1 MTHALRTSRTTLALA
16 ALLGLAATGATAP
29 ALAEN
34 SADWYQVE
42 MIVFERIGGADGI
55 EQWPRNI
62 QLRYPFNWVTLKDP
76 EADLAAAD
84 DSEAPRPSWDNGL
97 AALQEPA
104 PADPARDAFLPLPED
119 LRSMDRFANAMNRSG
134 QYRVLFHEAWRQPV
148 TELEESPALLIQGG
162 DTFDNHTE
170 LEGSITLSVSRYL
183 HLHTRLWFTEFEPNY
198 GQPPGAWP
206 ELPRRPDAPQP
217 DTASTADGREA
228 APLWGDEWQ
237 NPTGTAWDTSL
248 NTTSS
253 LPDFLEEDYL
263 PRRIV
268 TLNQQRR
275 MRSEEL
281 HYLDH
286 PIVGLMIRVTPYE
299 RPDEEETGSDEE

>member
-1 MTHALRTSRTTLALA
+1 MTHALRTSRSSFVLAT
-16 ALLGLAATGATAP
+16 LLGLVACTAI
-29 ALAEN
+29 ASAVADE

-42 MIVFERIGGADGI
+42 MIVFERTSGADSI

-62 QLRYPFNWVTLKDP
+62 QLRYPLNWVTLQTPNVDQEETG
-76 EADLAAAD
+76 EA
-84 DSEAPRPSWDNGL
+84 STTRPSWDNGL
-97 AALQEPA
+97 AALEKPA
-104 PADPARDAFLPLPED
+104 PVDPARDPFLPLPEAM
-119 LRSMDRFANAMNRSG
+119 RSMDRFANAMDRSG

-148 TELEESPALLIQGG
+148 TELEDSPALLIQGG
-162 DTFDNHTE
+162 DSFDNHTE

-217 DTASTADGREA
+217 DTAGRDGA
-228 APLWGDEWQ
+228 APLWADEWQ
-237 NPTGTAWDTSL
+237 SPTGNAWDMSL

-286 PIVGLMIRVTPYE
+286 PIIGLLIRVTPYE
-299 RPDEEETGSDEE
+299 RPDEEATESGE

>member
-1 MTHALRTSRTTLALA
+1 MTHAPRKSCI
-16 ALLGLAATGATAP
+16 LLGLALATLWTSQT
-29 ALAEN
+29 LAEEG
-34 SADWYQVE
+34 STWYQVE
-42 MIVFERIGGADGI
+42 MIVFERTGGADSI

-62 QLRYPFNWVTLKDP
+62 QLRYPINWVALEGSETEEESNEEDTSAP
-76 EADLAAAD
+76 E
-84 DSEAPRPSWDNGL
+84 RPSWDNGL
-97 AALQEPA
+97 AALNSPREV
-104 PADPARDAFLPLPED
+104 DYARDPFHPLEED
-119 LRSMDRFANAMNRSG
+119 ARSLDRFANAMNRSG

-148 TELEESPALLIQGG
+148 TELDDSPALLIQGG
-162 DTFDNHTE
+162 DAFDSHTE

-217 DTASTADGREA
+217 ELDKPEEDSWST
-228 APLWGDEWQ
+228 PSWGDEWQ
-237 NPTGTAWDTSL
+237 SNTGNAWDMSL

-253 LPDFLEEDYL
+253 LPDFLGDDYV

-268 TLNQQRR
+268 TMNQQRR

-286 PIVGLMIRVTPYE
+286 PIIGLLIRVTPYE
-299 RPDEEETGSDEE
+299 LPETSEEE

>member
-62 QLRYPFNWVTLKDP
+62 QLRYPFNWVTLQDP
-76 EADLAAAD
+76 EAEPAAAD

-104 PADPARDAFLPLPED
+104 PADPARDAFLPLPKD

-217 DTASTADGREA
+217 DLGQRDRENQDMA
-228 APLWGDEWQ
+228 FWGDEWQ
-237 NPTGTAWDTSL
+237 SASGSAWDMSL

-253 LPDFLEEDYL
+253 LPDFLEDDYL
-263 PRRIV
+263 PRRIA
-268 TLNQQRR
+268 TMTQQRR
-275 MRSEEL
+275 MRSDEL
-281 HYLDH
+281 HYVDH
-286 PIVGLMIRVTPYE
+286 PLIGLLIRVTGYDHPADNE
-299 RPDEEETGSDEE
+299 PGND

>member
-1 MTHALRTSRTTLALA
+1 MTHALPKPCSLIGL
-16 ALLGLAATGATAP
+16 LAATLWVTSIQAQESPT
-29 ALAEN
+29 
-34 SADWYQVE
+34 WYQVE
-42 MIVFERIGGADGI
+42 MIVFERTGGAEGI

-62 QLRYPFNWVTLKDP
+62 QLRYPVDWVALEEP
-76 EADLAAAD
+76 E
-84 DSEAPRPSWDNGL
+84 DSAEPEEAETTERPSWDNGL
-97 AALQEPA
+97 AALNKPR
-104 PADPARDAFLPLPED
+104 PVDYARDPFLPLPED
-119 LRSMDRFANAMNRSG
+119 SRNLDRYANAMNRSG
-134 QYRVLFHEAWRQPV
+134 EYRVLFHEAWRQPV
-148 TELEESPALLIQGG
+148 DELENSPAMLIRGG
-162 DTFDNHTE
+162 DSFDDHSE

-206 ELPRRPDAPQP
+206 ELPRRPNSPQP
-217 DTASTADGREA
+217 ERDETDESWST
-228 APLWGDEWQ
+228 PSWGDEWQ
-237 NPTGTAWDTSL
+237 NSSNNAWDMSL

-253 LPDFLEEDYL
+253 LPDFMEDDYV

-286 PIVGLMIRVTPYE
+286 PVIGLLVRITPYE
-299 RPDEEETGSDEE
+299 RPEEEEKNGE

>member
-1 MTHALRTSRTTLALA
+1 MNHALRKSCT
-16 ALLGLAATGATAP
+16 LLGLTLATLWTTQT
-29 ALAEN
+29 LAEEG
-34 SADWYQVE
+34 STWYQVE
-42 MIVFERIGGADGI
+42 MIVFERTSGADSI

-62 QLRYPFNWVTLKDP
+62 QLRYPINWVALERSEEINGEEQTDSN
-76 EADLAAAD
+76 D
-84 DSEAPRPSWDNGL
+84 DAERPSWDNGL
-97 AALQEPA
+97 AALNTPREV
-104 PADPARDAFLPLPED
+104 DYARDPFHPLPED
-119 LRSMDRFANAMNRSG
+119 ARSLDRFANAMNRSG

-148 TELEESPALLIQGG
+148 TELDNSPALLIQGG

-206 ELPRRPDAPQP
+206 ELPRRPNDSQP
-217 DTASTADGREA
+217 ELDEPTENNWST
-228 APLWGDEWQ
+228 PSWGDEWQ
-237 NPTGTAWDTSL
+237 NPTGNAWDMSL

-253 LPDFLEEDYL
+253 LPDFLGDDYV

-268 TLNQQRR
+268 SMNQQRR

-286 PIVGLMIRVTPYE
+286 PIIGLLIRITPYE
-299 RPDEEETGSDEE
+299 RPGLSEEE